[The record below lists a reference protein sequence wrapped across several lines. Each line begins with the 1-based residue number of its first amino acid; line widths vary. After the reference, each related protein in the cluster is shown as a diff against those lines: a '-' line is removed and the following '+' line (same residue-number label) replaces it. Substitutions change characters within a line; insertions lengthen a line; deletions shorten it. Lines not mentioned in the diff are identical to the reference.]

1 MTTMEVSREKNID
14 LRSMQVNV
22 SRSVKREVL
31 TYERLEGSV

>member
-14 LRSMQVNV
+14 LKSMQVNV

-31 TYERLEGSV
+31 TYELLLGSV